1 MSLFARLIAALLIFC
16 ATASCSE
23 KNLTDACEK
32 RKILAEIRHRLLGVE
47 DYKIEAVVSLEGV
60 AVVSRITGKMPDR
73 LRIRLEMPHPTGLTI
88 VSAVFDGTN
97 QWVETKKSSSTQVIK
112 IDLAELT
119 TPERPFDTS
128 YYIMGTGLLNGEGY
142 PETIATLLSVYDL
155 KAACSDNVITLSG
168 PINIEKFKEYAARR
182 RSMGSQQS
190 SIEKFAKVFGYLDL
204 EFDTADLVIQKYTLG
219 SAHGKASFIVQFK
232 DVQTNQ
238 GVGNDVFTYSLPSGA
253 VPVDITEDLK
263 DKATH

>member
-16 ATASCSE
+16 TAASCSE
-23 KNLTDACEK
+23 KNLTGACEK

-47 DYKIEAVVSLEGV
+47 DYKIKALVSLEGV
-60 AVVSRITGKMPDR
+60 EVVSRITGKMPDR
-73 LRIRLEMPHPTGLTI
+73 LRIRLEIPHPTGLTI

-112 IDLAELT
+112 IYLAELT

-168 PINIEKFKEYAARR
+168 PINIEKFKEYAAKR
-182 RSMGSQQS
+182 RSMGYSNPVS
-190 SIEKFAKVFGYLDL
+190 K
-204 EFDTADLVIQKYTLG
+204 
-219 SAHGKASFIVQFK
+219 
-232 DVQTNQ
+232 
-238 GVGNDVFTYSLPSGA
+238 SLPRFLDTWIWSLTPLIWSFKNTFSVLHTA
-253 VPVDITEDLK
+253 KQVSSFNSRMSKQT
-263 DKATH
+263 KALEKMCLPILCRREQCRWTSPKT